1 LTAGDERVEPEG
13 MTVLA
18 GIPLKGFDVAKGRL
32 ADHLSPEVRSE
43 VAESTARRVVDAARN
58 AGFRVVVVTASPQVR
73 AWTDAVGVACL
84 DDPPQGG
91 LDAAASVVV
100 DAADGPW
107 CVIHGDLPL
116 VTHADL
122 EPVAGLLAE
131 GRAVLAPSRDG
142 GTNLVA
148 APVPVSL
155 AYGPGSFA
163 RHLAATAALRPAVLV
178 TVGLAVELDTVG
190 DLTAAARLPGGSW
203 LEPFLA

>member
-1 LTAGDERVEPEG
+1 MP
-13 MTVLA
+13 LA

-32 ADHLSPEVRSE
+32 ADHLSPQVRSE
-43 VAESTARRVVDAARN
+43 VAASTAHRVVDAARG

-73 AWTDAVGVACL
+73 AWADTIGVACL
-84 DDPPQGG
+84 DDPPDGG
-91 LDAAASVVV
+91 LDAAASAVV
-100 DAADGPW
+100 DTADGPW

-116 VTHADL
+116 LAATDL
-122 EPVAGLLAE
+122 EPIDTLLAE

-148 APVPVSL
+148 APVPVSF

-178 TVGLAVELDTVG
+178 TAGLAVELDTIG
-190 DLTAAARLPGGSW
+190 DLTAAARLPAGSW
-203 LEPFLA
+203 LAPFLS